1 MKEGA
6 YGFEKNFLRNM
17 KSYLAGKKNKK
28 KRRLKVNK
36 IFSEWERVTI
46 TA

>member
-28 KRRLKVNK
+28 N
-36 IFSEWERVTI
+36 EG
-46 TA
+46 